1 MAEQVKRTIGA
12 KPGPKIGAKKPDA
25 GAKDEAPAAAEPEGK
40 KKGGLKKILI
50 MAVAAVVLV
59 GAGVGAAVMILK
71 PDVAP
76 AAAGEVVPA
85 EAAPVELGDVVTV
98 EPVSVNLA
106 GSRYL
111 RLGFAMQ
118 LSAASEKSPDVSRAR
133 DIGIATF
140 SGREMALVNDTANR
154 DALKTEFLENLQGA
168 FGAENVVDVYYT
180 DFVTQ

>member
-12 KPGPKIGAKKPDA
+12 KPGPKIGAKKLDA

-71 PDVAP
+71 PDAAP

-85 EAAPVELGDVVTV
+85 EAPVELGDVVTV

-118 LSAASEKSPDVSRAR
+118 LSASSEKAPDVSRAR